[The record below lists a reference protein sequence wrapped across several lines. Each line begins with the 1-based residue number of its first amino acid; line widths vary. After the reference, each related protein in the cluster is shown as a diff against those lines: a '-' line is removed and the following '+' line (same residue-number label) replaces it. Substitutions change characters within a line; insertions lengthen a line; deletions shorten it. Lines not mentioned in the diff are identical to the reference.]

1 MFDEQNQNS
10 AVPKNLPTEP
20 VDMFAG
26 VEKDIPQQ
34 RDPASQR
41 ENPPPAAAPDAVS
54 AGLLKKKEQVTAAP
68 NLPPINQGVNLQNY
82 KTSAP
87 VLGKVLLFLIVILL
101 LGGLAYGAWWLFYGS
116 KIKSAA
122 LPATTDQA
130 SQNQTSQTSGANNTA
145 NTSTNV
151 PAQQNNDQ
159 ILFGQAVD
167 SDKDGL
173 DDVREKEIGTDPQ
186 KADTDGD
193 GLSDGD
199 EVIVY
204 KTSPLISD
212 SDGDGLSDGD
222 EVLIWHSNPLN
233 PDTDGDGY
241 PDGTEVRNGYSPLG
255 PGKLFNSASS
265 TASGSTTPTP

>member
-1 MFDEQNQNS
+1 MFDEQNQN
-10 AVPKNLPTEP
+10 ANAPKNLPTEP

-26 VEKDIPQQ
+26 VEKD
-34 RDPASQR
+34 
-41 ENPPPAAAPDAVS
+41 ETAAPSAAPGVPNAVS
-54 AGLLKKKEQVTAAP
+54 AGMLKKKEPAVTAPP
-68 NLPPINQGVNLQNY
+68 NLPPMNQGVNLQDY

-87 VLGKVLLFLIVILL
+87 ILGKILLFLILILL
-101 LGGLAYGAWWLFYGS
+101 LGGLGYGGWWFFYAS
-116 KIKSAA
+116 KNK
-122 LPATTDQA
+122 PATVPAATEQNG
-130 SQNQTSQTSGANNTA
+130 QNQSAQTSGANTA
-145 NTSTNV
+145 NTSTNI

-173 DDVREKEIGTDPQ
+173 DDVREKSIGTDPQ
-186 KADTDGD
+186 KSDTDGD

-204 KTSPLISD
+204 KTNPLLAD
-212 SDGDGLSDGD
+212 TDNDGLTDGD
-222 EVLIWHSNPLN
+222 EVLIWHTNPLN

-265 TASGSTTPTP
+265 TATASTSASTP